1 MENTNS
7 VVSNNTPTENLT
19 CEQCLKTFRKKSKL
33 NRHIKEIHLNI
44 KDYTCNIC
52 KKSFKRN
59 SHLKRHLT
67 IHSEDP
73 KPFKC
78 LYSNCLMR
86 FSDKYHLE
94 RHVRVKHKNINFSCE
109 NCNLSFEKKLFL
121 YKHNFQ
127 SHHLDK
133 PFKCE
138 QDDCGK
144 SYYTKGILA
153 KHLKHHEQP
162 FLKKTKNSLY
172 QTNNENIMWESNNN
186 SPDEEENELIYE
198 KKLDLSNIIQ
208 EGEIEIKKN
217 FDDYANDVLNIKET
231 NNSDNDT
238 IFINNDSMH
247 EKSGGLDMKKEINT
261 KEESIYERKIDLS
274 NIIQEGE
281 IEIKNFFDELPRE
294 FLTVKKTYN
303 ENGED
308 ICVNDNKVHENDKKS
323 EVKSKT
329 KEKKKGRICKKQIID
344 NKYIIN
350 KDEKYLYACA
360 EENCGKS
367 YSTVYY
373 IYFYFNNSN
382 NNNNA
387 FF

>member
-7 VVSNNTPTENLT
+7 VVSNNAPTENLT

-127 SHHLDK
+127 SHHIDK

-138 QDDCGK
+138 QNDCGK
-144 SYYTKGILA
+144 SYYTKAILA
-153 KHLKHHEQP
+153 KHLKHHEHP

-172 QTNNENIMWESNNN
+172 QTNNENIKWESNNN
-186 SPDEEENELIYE
+186 SPKAEEENELIYE
-198 KKLDLSNIIQ
+198 NKLDLSNIIQ
-208 EGEIEIKKN
+208 EGEIKIKKN
-217 FDDYANDVLNIKET
+217 FDDFANEVVNIKGT
-231 NNSDNDT
+231 NR
-238 IFINNDSMH
+238 NNNNES
-247 EKSGGLDMKKEINT
+247 ERNGLLDMKKEINV
-261 KEESIYERKIDLS
+261 KEESISEKKLELN

-281 IEIKNFFDELPRE
+281 IEIKKNCDDLPSEFITIKKAYDENSE
-294 FLTVKKTYN
+294 H
-303 ENGED
+303 
-308 ICVNDNKVHENDKKS
+308 ICVNNNNNKHENDKKI
-323 EVKSKT
+323 EIKPKT
-329 KEKKKGRICKKQIID
+329 KEKKKGRICKTQIID

-350 KDEKYLYACA
+350 KDEKYLYTCA

-373 IYFYFNNSN
+373 FLSTIIIKIMHSFNFI
-382 NNNNA
+382 A
-387 FF
+387 A